1 MSHFHYF
8 LLRQYNQNSMAISLQ
23 QSNGHIQKAAGIH
36 FILSSMIVVIRASH
50 SGCLWLSFGTMFC
63 AFVHRFAIW
72 NA

>member
-50 SGCLWLSFGTMFC
+50 GGCLWLSFGTMFC